1 MKILEYSDLDI
12 SGVEPQYRKLIGM
25 IEHGDFY
32 SAETK
37 KLTPSEYYRA
47 KLDHSNR
54 LLFTLRRHNGERY
67 ALILEVIRNHAYE
80 HSRFLRGARI
90 EEDKIPPFKPE
101 DLNENTLP
109 ALAYVNPARARFH
122 LLDKVISFDDA
133 QDALF
138 RLPPPLIVIGSAGSG
153 KTALTL
159 ERMKLLQGEV
169 LYVTLSPFLAQ
180 NARNLYYAHAY
191 ENEEQNIDFLSFQ
204 ELLETLRVPAGREV
218 TYGVFRGW
226 FSRHRQHCK
235 FADAHKLFEELKG
248 VLSGADVE
256 TPYLSRAEY
265 LDLGVRQSIF
275 LPEERPLVYELFE
288 KYLLY
293 LKENGL
299 FDSNLLAHQYLGLC
313 QPRYDFAVV
322 DEVQDLTNVQLALI
336 LRSLKGAGNF
346 ILCGDSNQ
354 IVHPNFFSWA
364 KVKSLFYRD
373 DALDAK
379 RALHLLRTNYRN
391 SQAITVIAN
400 RLLKVKQ
407 RRFGSIDRES
417 NYLIDSVPGN
427 TGSVELLP
435 DTDTPIKDLDE
446 KTRKST
452 RFAVLVMREEDKLR
466 ARERFRTPLL
476 FAVHEAKG
484 LEYENVILYNFLTH
498 DRGSFNHVAAGVS
511 AADLDADLAYVR
523 AKDKADKSL
532 EIYKFFVNSLY
543 VALTRAVKNLYVIES
558 DTRHALL
565 QLMGLE
571 DGRDRL
577 DMAAQSSSLDEWQR
591 EARRLAL
598 HGKDEQAEAIR
609 REILHARA
617 VPWEVLV
624 RERYLQTLDRAFNPK
639 EVSTK
644 PRQRLMEYGAVLGD
658 SSLLGRL
665 ASAGYLQAED
675 GERLASRLRNKHLRS
690 YEGKSFKDVLADAD
704 AYGVD
709 FRTPFN
715 LTPLMCAAIQGNAVL
730 VKALLDKGA
739 NPDLTDN
746 HGRTALHHALLRAY
760 TTPDF
765 ASARLGD
772 LYPLLAPASVSVKVQ
787 DRLVKIDGHTVEFF
801 LFHSMVA
808 LLLRKIGEAAY
819 VVAGF
824 STADFLEAIQA
835 FPENV
840 LPAYRKRR
848 AYLSGVLARNEV
860 ARDYPYNR
868 RIFVRLRQGY
878 YALNPRLSLRVGEE
892 WVDLY
897 EHLGRPLL
905 EAHGLPP
912 VRFFFEQLAGA
923 SARSESANDPQRAGA
938 SPANPPSSPVGD
950 RDLAHPASSQ
960 LDLFGD

>member
-25 IEHGDFY
+25 IEHDDFY

-47 KLDHSNR
+47 KLDRSNR

-90 EEDKIPPFKPE
+90 DEDKIPPFKPE
-101 DLNENTLP
+101 DLEEDTLP
-109 ALAYVNPARARFH
+109 SLAYVSPARTRFH

-133 QDALF
+133 QEALF
-138 RLPPPLIVIGSAGSG
+138 RLPTPLIVIGSAGSG
-153 KTALTL
+153 KTALAL
-159 ERMKLLQGEV
+159 ERMKLLQGEI

-191 ENEEQNIDFLSFQ
+191 ENEAQNIDFLSFQ
-204 ELLETLRVPAGREV
+204 ELLETVRVPAGREV

-226 FSRHRQHCK
+226 FSRHRQHYK

-288 KYLLY
+288 KYLHY

-299 FDSNLLAHQYLGLC
+299 YDSNLVAHQYLALC

-373 DALDAK
+373 GGPDAR
-379 RALHLLRTNYRN
+379 RAMHLLRTNYRN
-391 SQAITVIAN
+391 SQAITAIAN

-417 NYLIDSVPGN
+417 NYLMDSIPGN

-435 DTDTPIKDLDE
+435 DTDRLIKDLDE

-452 RFAVLVMREEDKLR
+452 RFAVLVMREEDKPR

-484 LEYENVILYNFLTH
+484 LEYENVILYNFVTH
-498 DRGSFNHVAAGVS
+498 DRGPFNHVAAGVS
-511 AADLDADLAYVR
+511 ALDLDADLAYVR

-532 EIYKFFVNSLY
+532 EVYKFFINSLY

-565 QLMGLE
+565 RLMGLE
-571 DGRDRL
+571 EERDRV
-577 DMAAQSSSLDEWQR
+577 DMAAQSSSLEEWQR

-598 HGKDEQAEAIR
+598 HGKEEQAEAIR
-609 REILHARA
+609 REVLHARA
-617 VPWEVLV
+617 VPWEVLD

-658 SSLLGRL
+658 SSLLRRL
-665 ASAGYLQAED
+665 ASAGYLQAND
-675 GERLASRLRNKHLRS
+675 GERLAHGLRNKHLKS
-690 YEGKSFKDVLADAD
+690 YEGKNFKGVLADAD

-709 FRTPFN
+709 FRTPFH
-715 LTPLMCAAIQGNAVL
+715 LTPLMCAAIQGNAGL

-760 TTPDF
+760 ITPHF
-765 ASARLGD
+765 APAHLGD
-772 LYPLLAPASVSVKVQ
+772 LYPLLAPASVSVKVE

-808 LLLRKIGEAAY
+808 LFLRKIGEAAY

-824 STADFLEAIQA
+824 STADFLGAIQA

-868 RIFVRLRQGY
+868 RIFMRLRQGY

-905 EAHGLPP
+905 EAHGLPL
-912 VRFFFEQLAGA
+912 VRRFFERLAGTSGLPKNA
-923 SARSESANDPQRAGA
+923 I
-938 SPANPPSSPVGD
+938 D
-950 RDLAHPASSQ
+950 R
-960 LDLFGD
+960 